1 MTPAEVRPNM
11 QQLAKRE
18 WRRPGLRKLP
28 IKATAASDGAYMI
41 GAAYAYDLSKRTSIG
56 ISYAMVKNDAGAV
69 YNLYGGGGGYAS
81 TGAAPLP
88 GEDPRVWSLAI
99 RHAF

>member
-1 MTPAEVRPNM
+1 
-11 QQLAKRE
+11 
-18 WRRPGLRKLP
+18 
-28 IKATAASDGAYMI
+28 MI

-69 YNLYGGGGGYAS
+69 YNLYGGGAGIRERLAQHRF
-81 TGAAPLP
+81 L
-88 GEDPRVWSLAI
+88 EKIPRVWSLAI